1 MAERSKQDDAQAQ
14 FAKVQRA
21 NDAKKAM
28 SDYEAQAEAN
38 RAKTAR
44 LRALREARE
53 AELAAAA
60 PAPAAKTTKVA
71 KKKKVPAGTL
81 SDWLERETG
90 AGRRG

>member
-44 LRALREARE
+44 LRALREAR
-53 AELAAAA
+53 
-60 PAPAAKTTKVA
+60 
-71 KKKKVPAGTL
+71 
-81 SDWLERETG
+81 
-90 AGRRG
+90 